1 MKLNEIHF
9 TPEVRQNTDIDG
21 VEIEEDTMAE
31 EKDFVFTTIKLRKE
45 DKAALEQQ
53 AKEEGIPF
61 GRHCGKVLETT
72 LKNRAAPPAA

>member
-1 MKLNEIHF
+1 MKFILHQKSADTVNLAALRKKE
-9 TPEVRQNTDIDG
+9 DI
-21 VEIEEDTMAE
+21 MAD

-61 GRHCGKVLETT
+61 GRHCGKVLESA
-72 LKNRAAPPAA
+72 LKNRAAAPAA